1 MSNELPP
8 PPPPP
13 PPPTPPP
20 APEGENSA
28 PSGAPKLKLN
38 KPIAPIAAEGMPVTP
53 PPAPSAG
60 APIPPPPAP
69 SATAPIPAPIPA
81 PAPAAAPRPTNAPN
95 NRSVGKVAAAID
107 LLALAASL
115 AGAVILA
122 LELFSRSKG

>member
-13 PPPTPPP
+13 PPPP

-28 PSGAPKLKLN
+28 PNVAPKLKLN
-38 KPIAPIAAEGMPVTP
+38 KPVTPIAPVAAEGMPVPP

-81 PAPAAAPRPTNAPN
+81 PAPAAAPRPATTPS

-115 AGAVILA
+115 GGAVFLA
-122 LELFSRSKG
+122 IELFSKSKG